1 MLQYSNCQSLLFLDS
16 FGLAKE
22 GNFLCCFLVSAGGT
36 VLVVVM
42 EVAES
47 LFLDMGFN
55 FTTEQD

>member
-1 MLQYSNCQSLLFLDS
+1 LDS